1 MSKLDFDEYQRLA
14 ARTAEYS
21 GRDGDHPTMY
31 PFLGL
36 PGEAGEV
43 CEQIKKAVRD
53 DDGMITAERCEAIAK
68 ELGDVLWY
76 VAAICDELGLEMSDV
91 AWRNVEKLADR
102 QDRGVIRG
110 EGDER

>member
-1 MSKLDFDEYQRLA
+1 MTDLNFEEYQRFA
-14 ARTAEYS
+14 ARTAEYP
-21 GRDGDHPTMY
+21 GRDGDHPAIY
-31 PFLGL
+31 PFIGL

-53 DDGMITAERCEAIAK
+53 DDGMVTAERCEAIAK

-76 VAAICDELGLEMSDV
+76 VAAICDELGLEMEDV
-91 AWRNVEKLADR
+91 ARWNVEKLADR
-102 QDRGVIRG
+102 QDRGVIQG

>member
-1 MSKLDFDEYQRLA
+1 MTDLDFDEYQRLA
-14 ARTAEYS
+14 ARTAEYP
-21 GRDGDHPTMY
+21 GRDGDHPAIY
-31 PFLGL
+31 PFIGL

-43 CEQIKKAVRD
+43 ADHGKKIVRD
-53 DDGMITAERCEAIAK
+53 DEGRLTDDRRDDIAK

-91 AWRNVEKLADR
+91 ARRNVEKLADR
-102 QDRGVIRG
+102 QERGVIQG